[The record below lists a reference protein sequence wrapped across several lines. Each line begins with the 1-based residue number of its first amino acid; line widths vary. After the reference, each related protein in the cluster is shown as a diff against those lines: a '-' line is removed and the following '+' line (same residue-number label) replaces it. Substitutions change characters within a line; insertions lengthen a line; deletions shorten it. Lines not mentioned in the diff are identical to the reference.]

1 DDILNYVILLQ
12 VRRAILNRFPNDLLN
27 CVNKEQLIANGGGA
41 RRALAAAAAAAANQ
55 PGPSSYNPLVG
66 MQNFEKEEPVEVNGQ
81 GENELNGATA
91 AV

>member
-1 DDILNYVILLQ
+1 MVSCSNVFIAALFQ

-27 CVNKEQLIANGGGA
+27 CVNKDQLLANGGGA

-66 MQNFEKEEPVEVNGQ
+66 MQNFGQSSAPSVLILKESRMSWK
-81 GENELNGATA
+81 L
-91 AV
+91 